1 MVVSVREHNPA
12 LLYCGVA
19 IPGRVH
25 NTRAIKIGRR
35 GDDQNWPRPGRIE
48 SVRKKEQ
55 RAAGGRSRVSPLSC
69 VFLEI
74 IAQRKLKVERA
85 ATLNLMSPERGSVA
99 HGKKKRSAC
108 TNQAN
113 GTNVLPFRFGTLRSK
128 RALRKEIC
136 TVLKT

>member
-1 MVVSVREHNPA
+1 TDGGVGREHNPA

-25 NTRAIKIGRR
+25 NTGAIKIGRR
-35 GDDQNWPRPGRIE
+35 RDDQNRPRPGGIE

-55 RAAGGRSRVSPLSC
+55 RAAGGRSRVSALSC

-85 ATLNLMSPERGSVA
+85 ATLNLMSRERGSVA
-99 HGKKKRSAC
+99 HGKNERSSCKKRRARSNA
-108 TNQAN
+108 
-113 GTNVLPFRFGTLRSK
+113 LPLSRWHSRTPS
-128 RALRKEIC
+128 
-136 TVLKT
+136 

>member
-1 MVVSVREHNPA
+1 MVVSVASTIQPSFIAASR
-12 LLYCGVA
+12 YQG
-19 IPGRVH
+19 VH

-55 RAAGGRSRVSPLSC
+55 RATGGRSRISALSC

-85 ATLNLMSPERGSVA
+85 ATLNLMFPERGSVA
-99 HGKKKRSAC
+99 HGKKERSGCNKQRARS
-108 TNQAN
+108 
-113 GTNVLPFRFGTLRSK
+113 NVVPLSRWYSRTQSRLP
-128 RALRKEIC
+128 E
-136 TVLKT
+136 